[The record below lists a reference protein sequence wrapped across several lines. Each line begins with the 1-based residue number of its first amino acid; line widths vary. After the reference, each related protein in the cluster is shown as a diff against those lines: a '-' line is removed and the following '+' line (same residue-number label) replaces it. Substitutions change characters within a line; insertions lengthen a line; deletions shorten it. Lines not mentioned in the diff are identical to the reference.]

1 MVLDELLDELGKIDV
16 KYALFDSFIRVM
28 QERIKD
34 LQEDSIDYEE
44 NYPDSALTTV
54 KEKIAID
61 TEKIIQVA
69 KVFLHAFTKRVE

>member
-1 MVLDELLDELGKIDV
+1 MVLDELLDELEKVDLQ
-16 KYALFDSFIRVM
+16 YALLDSFIRVM
-28 QERIKD
+28 QERIRD
-34 LQEDSIDYEE
+34 LGEDSVDYEE

-61 TEKIIQVA
+61 TEKMIQVA